1 MPIYFVITV
10 IHEHVFYSTNGELM
24 TKVVCPLSLM
34 RSPLKGNILAAWWC
48 DQASFSQDRVIT
60 LP

>member
-10 IHEHVFYSTNGELM
+10 IHERVFYSTNGELM

-34 RSPLKGNILAAWWC
+34 RSPLKGNILAWWC

-60 LP
+60 FP